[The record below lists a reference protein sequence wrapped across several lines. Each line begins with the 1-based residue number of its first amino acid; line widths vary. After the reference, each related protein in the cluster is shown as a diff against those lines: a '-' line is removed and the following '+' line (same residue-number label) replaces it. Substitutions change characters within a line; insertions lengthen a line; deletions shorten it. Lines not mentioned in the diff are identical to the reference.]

1 MESFRFGV
9 TILFTILLA
18 EVSESAE
25 IFKVKKI
32 VPDDRALDGV
42 EGPDYQGY
50 DDYLDEDDSGT
61 DDEEA
66 MMFNDPL
73 LGDKDDWKKDWKE
86 ANKGGKWGKKDKD
99 GKGSDRYA
107 YHEEYDGEDSED
119 YEENIQKKGLSEDG
133 LADFEDAVPLPPG
146 VMDNEDEWEKT
157 HPSQGGMVTRQ
168 TGNLDPP
175 AYTCLNIKVIFNS
188 GWVSHFGNEQSARD
202 AAREVVNKAEEHYQ
216 DKFVPSGRLNT
227 RVSITIAGGG
237 NYKFIKNRKFCMAKH
252 KRFALI
258 SHKLN

>member
-18 EVSESAE
+18 EVCKSAK
-25 IFKVKKI
+25 ISKLQKI

-61 DDEEA
+61 EDEEA
-66 MMFNDPL
+66 MTE
-73 LGDKDDWKKDWKE
+73 DDWKKDWKE

-99 GKGSDRYA
+99 GKGSNRYDDP
-107 YHEEYDGEDSED
+107 EEYDGEDSED
-119 YEENIQKKGLSEDG
+119 YDENIQKKGLSEDG
-133 LADFEDAVPLPPG
+133 LADFEDAVPLPPE
-146 VMDNEDEWEKT
+146 VKDNEDEWENT

-175 AYTCLNIKVIFNS
+175 ANTCLNIKIVFNS
-188 GWVSHFGNEQSARD
+188 AWVSHFGNEQSARD
-202 AAREVVNKAEEHYQ
+202 AAREVVSKAEEIYQ
-216 DKFVPSGRLNT
+216 DQFVPSGRLNT
-227 RVSITIAGGG
+227 RVSISIAGGG
-237 NYKFIKNRKFCMAKH
+237 NYKFIKI
-252 KRFALI
+252 L
-258 SHKLN
+258 